1 MALIECADKFAMG
14 ELYCVLLYD
23 MIRRRLI
30 DDEMNGDKRGR
41 IQPSDV
47 ELVYRVTQDGDP
59 LRTLVAQDVLSYGGP
74 RGQISHLRIIQTEG
88 EGNSRLRIRDTSA
101 VPTECSGEISPILGQ
116 DQAQICFLFPL
127 MQHDFVIY

>member
-59 LRTLVAQDVLSYGGP
+59 LRTLVAQDVLSYEGP
-74 RGQISHLRIIQTEG
+74 AGKSLISALF
-88 EGNSRLRIRDTSA
+88 RLK
-101 VPTECSGEISPILGQ
+101 EKEIPDFAFEILQQFRQSVLGQ

-127 MQHDFVIY
+127 MQQDFVIY

>member
-59 LRTLVAQDVLSYGGP
+59 LRTLVAQDVLSYEGP
-74 RGQISHLRIIQTEG
+74 AGKSLISALFRLKEKEIPDFAFEILQQFRQSVLVRSVPFWARIKHK
-88 EGNSRLRIRDTSA
+88 SA
-101 VPTECSGEISPILGQ
+101 FCSL
-116 DQAQICFLFPL
+116 
-127 MQHDFVIY
+127 